1 MAANECE
8 SPGHAMGE
16 ANHVVAKE
24 VRKHRGS
31 GLASS
36 FRQVCVLLAP
46 NPEMGAYPN
55 PEEMGA
61 YLKGMRGA
69 PRRSFGGSGLQL
81 RIRSDSSCPAQC
93 AEGCSAAPPAASAS
107 RGRRVHH
114 QVQRLQRVLPKHG
127 KEEIR
132 SAMDVARLCL
142 AITGVLAAICAM
154 DVARLCL
161 GTTGVLA
168 AICWLLIDC
177 ALALLL
183 ATGCWP
189 TTKRPLAAVV
199 APR

>member
-1 MAANECE
+1 
-8 SPGHAMGE
+8 
-16 ANHVVAKE
+16 
-24 VRKHRGS
+24 
-31 GLASS
+31 
-36 FRQVCVLLAP
+36 
-46 NPEMGAYPN
+46 
-55 PEEMGA
+55 
-61 YLKGMRGA
+61 
-69 PRRSFGGSGLQL
+69 
-81 RIRSDSSCPAQC
+81 
-93 AEGCSAAPPAASAS
+93 
-107 RGRRVHH
+107 
-114 QVQRLQRVLPKHG
+114 
-127 KEEIR
+127 
-132 SAMDVARLCL
+132 MDVARLCL